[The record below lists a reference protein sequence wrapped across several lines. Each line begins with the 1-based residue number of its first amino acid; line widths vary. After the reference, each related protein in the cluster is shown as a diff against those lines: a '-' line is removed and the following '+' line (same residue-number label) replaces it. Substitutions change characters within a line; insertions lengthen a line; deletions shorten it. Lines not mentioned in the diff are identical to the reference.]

1 MPGNCQIIYAKFQTY
16 HRNLWIL
23 IISWVLAPPFL
34 TINYK
39 ELETIFSQGSI
50 PLWFFGIIISI
61 IALYAIILGF
71 LLNKCIEAEQ
81 DYINNNC

>member
-23 IISWVLAPPFL
+23 IISWVLAPSFFA
-34 TINYK
+34 INYK
-39 ELETIFSQGSI
+39 ELESIFSTGSI
-50 PLWFFGIIISI
+50 SLWFFGLIISI
-61 IALYAIILGF
+61 IALYSVILG
-71 LLNKCIEAEQ
+71 LLLSKCIEAEQ